1 MEHINMSIGEVL
13 KERRIEL
20 NIKQEDLA
28 ERMDVTVQTVSK
40 WERGLTEPKASQV
53 AELAKILELSEQE
66 ICRGKRANSSHIDPF
81 DFVRIASACIKDISE
96 TELILTIYE
105 EIGDPEQFAFALAEK
120 AEQPFFTHNEK
131 QREQAKMFLE
141 MYKNGSI
148 TFNDDLE
155 KERFLMAW
163 NELASK

>member
-20 NIKQEDLA
+20 SVKQEDLA
-28 ERMDVTVQTVSK
+28 ERMNVTVQTVSK

-66 ICRGKRANSSHIDPF
+66 ICQGERKSHGSIDPF
-81 DFVRIASACIKDISE
+81 EFVKIVSSCIKDVSE
-96 TELILTIYE
+96 TELILTIY
-105 EIGDPEQFAFALAEK
+105 DALDNPEMFAFELAEK
-120 AEQPFFTHNEK
+120 ADEPFFTHKEK

-141 MYKNGSI
+141 MYEKGTLRFS
-148 TFNDDLE
+148 DDLE
-155 KERFLMAW
+155 KKRCLMAW
-163 NELASK
+163 NELANQ